1 MGSSATKAK
10 NKYNQKNYDRFILN
24 LPKGEKER
32 YKDIA
37 EKADMSLSAYIIQ
50 AIEEKIKRDNV
61 PQRCLFNQ

>member
-61 PQRCLFNQ
+61 P

>member
-32 YKDIA
+32 YKAIA
-37 EKADMSLSAYIIQ
+37 EESDISLSAYIIQ
-50 AIEEKIKRDNV
+50 AIEEKIARDK
-61 PQRCLFNQ
+61 

>member
-32 YKDIA
+32 YKKIA
-37 EKADMSLSAYIIQ
+37 ESENMSLSSYIIQ
-50 AIEEKIKRDNV
+50 AIEEKISNNKG
-61 PQRCLFNQ
+61 

>member
-32 YKDIA
+32 YKAIA
-37 EKADMSLSAYIIQ
+37 EKSDMSLSAYIIQ
-50 AIEEKIKRDNV
+50 AIEEKIARDK
-61 PQRCLFNQ
+61 

>member
-32 YKDIA
+32 YKKIA
-37 EKADMSLSAYIIQ
+37 EDLDMSLSAYIIQ
-50 AIEEKIKRDNV
+50 AIEEKIFRDK
-61 PQRCLFNQ
+61 QK

>member
-32 YKDIA
+32 YKKIA
-37 EKADMSLSAYIIQ
+37 ESENMSLSAYIIQ
-50 AIEEKIKRDNV
+50 AIEEKISHDKGR
-61 PQRCLFNQ
+61 Q

>member
-37 EKADMSLSAYIIQ
+37 EKENMSLSAYIIQ

-61 PQRCLFNQ
+61 P

>member
-32 YKDIA
+32 YKAIA
-37 EKADMSLSAYIIQ
+37 EESGMSLSAYIIQ
-50 AIEEKIKRDNV
+50 AIEEKIARDK
-61 PQRCLFNQ
+61 

>member
-10 NKYNQKNYDRFILN
+10 NKYNQKTYDRFILN

-37 EKADMSLSAYIIQ
+37 EKADMSLSTYIIQ

-61 PQRCLFNQ
+61 L

>member
-32 YKDIA
+32 YKKIA
-37 EKADMSLSAYIIQ
+37 ESENMSLSSYIIQ
-50 AIEEKIKRDNV
+50 AIEEKISHDKER
-61 PQRCLFNQ
+61 Q

>member
-37 EKADMSLSAYIIQ
+37 EKANMSLSAYIIQ
-50 AIEEKIKRDNV
+50 AIEEKIQRDK
-61 PQRCLFNQ
+61 

>member
-10 NKYNQKNYDRFILN
+10 NKYNQKTYDRFILN

-37 EKADMSLSAYIIQ
+37 EKEDMSLSAYIIQ
-50 AIEEKIKRDNV
+50 AIEEKIKRDNA
-61 PQRCLFNQ
+61 P

>member
-37 EKADMSLSAYIIQ
+37 EKSDMSLSAYIIQ
-50 AIEEKIKRDNV
+50 AIEEKIKRDK
-61 PQRCLFNQ
+61 

>member
-32 YKDIA
+32 YKKIA
-37 EKADMSLSAYIIQ
+37 EDADMSLSAYIIQ
-50 AIEEKIKRDNV
+50 AIEEKISRNKRK
-61 PQRCLFNQ
+61 

>member
-37 EKADMSLSAYIIQ
+37 EKADMYLSAYIIQ
-50 AIEEKIKRDNV
+50 AIEEKIKRDNA
-61 PQRCLFNQ
+61 P

>member
-50 AIEEKIKRDNV
+50 AIEEKIKRDK
-61 PQRCLFNQ
+61 